1 METRPLFQLC
11 GEVSGDNEKYFL
23 FPKVFN
29 YWFYK
34 SWCFNMGGNMVVPN
48 TDEEYHSDM
57 DIAESMVD
65 PQTHEKCLHATGAL
79 ILWAGFT
86 DEYEESVWVNP
97 YTKEE
102 VTTNLWSVNNLKT
115 YAMFPKYYINKIL
128 RMPGNP
134 NGGAKENCA
143 RTYIGKC

>member
-1 METRPLFQLC
+1 MLTRSDQSAGIALKIKSPPSPLLQIKVETRPLFQLC

-34 SWCFNMGGNMVVPN
+34 SWCFNMGGSMVVPS

-65 PQTHEKCLHATGAL
+65 PQTHEKVCGMKTSYHH
-79 ILWAGFT
+79 
-86 DEYEESVWVNP
+86 
-97 YTKEE
+97 
-102 VTTNLWSVNNLKT
+102 NNLQT
-115 YAMFPKYYINKIL
+115 FSASTRQGL
-128 RMPGNP
+128 
-134 NGGAKENCA
+134 
-143 RTYIGKC
+143 

>member
-34 SWCFNMGGNMVVPN
+34 SWCFNMGGTMVVPS
-48 TDEEYHSDM
+48 TDEEYHGDM
-57 DIAESMVD
+57 DVAESMVD

-79 ILWAGFT
+79 ILWAGIT
-86 DEYEESVWVNP
+86 DEYEEALWVNP

-102 VTTNLWSVNNLKT
+102 VSTNLWMVN
-115 YAMFPKYYINKIL
+115 IL
-128 RMPGNP
+128 NFR
-134 NGGAKENCA
+134 
-143 RTYIGKC
+143 IFSF

>member
-1 METRPLFQLC
+1 MLTRSEQSAGIDNRIKSPPCPLLQIKVETRPLFQLC

-34 SWCFNMGGNMVVPN
+34 SWCFNMGGSMVVPS

-65 PQTHEKCLHATGAL
+65 PQTHEKVGGMKTRTLVMPDFAKQL
-79 ILWAGFT
+79 
-86 DEYEESVWVNP
+86 SVPPRHRGSDPVGR
-97 YTKEE
+97 
-102 VTTNLWSVNNLKT
+102 VH
-115 YAMFPKYYINKIL
+115 
-128 RMPGNP
+128 
-134 NGGAKENCA
+134 
-143 RTYIGKC
+143 

>member
-34 SWCFNMGGNMVVPN
+34 SWCFNMGGTMVVPS

-65 PQTHEKCLHATGAL
+65 PQTHEKVNFYNLHKYHIVT
-79 ILWAGFT
+79 F
-86 DEYEESVWVNP
+86 
-97 YTKEE
+97 KEE
-102 VTTNLWSVNNLKT
+102 ISIERNLSSNRS
-115 YAMFPKYYINKIL
+115 AS
-128 RMPGNP
+128 MPLGL
-134 NGGAKENCA
+134 
-143 RTYIGKC
+143 